1 MTPPLD
7 AHELYRFFRAGEE
20 EILALRGVSLTVSA
34 GEIVCVVGPSGSG
47 KSTLLAC
54 LAGVDEPD
62 GGTVRIA
69 GDRLSHRPERER
81 AKIRATRIGI
91 LMQTRNLLPHLD
103 VTANVRLA
111 QSTARMPRTQRPLT
125 SPRSLR
131 LPASAALLE
140 EVGLGHRATAIPRE
154 LSGGELVRAGLA
166 VALANDPALLL
177 ADEPTGELDGESE
190 RQVLSLLKDRARR
203 GTGVLVV
210 THSPEVMHIADRVIA
225 LHDGRIEA

>member
-1 MTPPLD
+1 MTSTLE

-20 EILALRGVSLTVSA
+20 EILALRGVSLTVGA

-62 GGTVRIA
+62 GGTVHIA

-103 VTANVRLA
+103 VAANVRLA
-111 QSTARMPRTQRPLT
+111 QSTAGTRPTPRPLR
-125 SPRSLR
+125 SPRSLTP
-131 LPASAALLE
+131 PAPAALLE

-190 RQVLSLLKDRARR
+190 RQVLSLLKHRASR

-210 THSPEVMHIADRVIA
+210 THSAEVMHIADRVVA
-225 LHDGRIEA
+225 LHDGKVEA